1 MALNRFHI
9 VSPIALMAF
18 SACRGTFNP
27 TSNVGGAV
35 INGPLSSAL
44 VFLDYDFDGI
54 LDANEPS
61 ARTNQFGEY
70 ELTSTRANFDL
81 VAIADDQTVDT
92 SSGATFAG
100 ITLKAPSGA
109 GVISPTSTLMKE
121 GDLTAS
127 EVAAV
132 LGLPD
137 GVDPL
142 SFNPFNV
149 DESDA
154 VAVAKALEVAKISKQ
169 ITTAISSFASATEG
183 AGADAVDAFNAALN
197 SVVDVVKTKAAKA
210 KDANASAADKKLDF
224 TAANDLDLIKTQV
237 TTKATNLKG
246 LDKATLT
253 SLASDTT
260 AAVKNVNAQ
269 IKAVTNLKADAT
281 KDLFST
287 SQVLRDQIKDVAMAR
302 KEGKAGEITFKD
314 PNAVKTAMNNKAP
327 EGITLSGDRL
337 MSPDKGSL
345 MVGKLATIDS
355 DQGSGVA
362 FTYTLAG
369 KDADL
374 FSFNVSTGELSLKA
388 KPDYSKKPFYEV
400 TVITKDDGGKKYAET
415 FKIDVVPEFKGLVA
429 PTSKAAADFEQI
441 IKENPLFKDMVNHVV
456 LKQTADGQLVL
467 EEKGQGLSANA
478 PKPIMAV
485 VKVTDRGYE
494 LRNPAND
501 EYMSGFFKYE
511 TGGLTYTGYE
521 VFIPNRNMLGENQ
534 KDLFKYFSANNE
546 YSSKKLPFSERD
558 VDFISIAGAKVT
570 DKDGKVV
577 SDMYGFSHYDKT
589 MKVLGST
596 GIDIAKADNLLYIEV
611 EGEFVPGETSNITT
625 KALTKA
631 NADLMKAVIEKAG
644 GTVLYGEKETTFGKT
659 SSEAGGGI
667 SESSGSGLK
676 SGEVF
681 ENSSAPFDPSFLIVD
696 GATSGK
702 FDVIPV
708 KIKNGDSGYEF
719 DASRK
724 FETAFTVAADEL
736 WLSIGRDPTKKA
748 DPSNSD
754 VSTAVTAAKTALK
767 PSVTIT
773 AFNNASSTR
782 SEYAVA
788 DGATSNDGKLYL
800 KFTLS
805 APSADFTVGDITVK
819 GGTLSNFTGAR
830 NEYTAEFTPSGSSK
844 VDTTVNIA
852 KDKFT
857 NGYKFS
863 NTAANEFNWTYD
875 PIDSKGPVFTD
886 FAVKTAK
893 ASVGEKIEI
902 EFQATDDTHVG
913 YFNASFSSIDD
924 PSKKINIKAQNK
936 TNTDSLSD
944 HFDFSLN
951 SNNFYEVS
959 VPLIIDG
966 ELKGGKYKL
975 DSFSASDAKTSK
987 NPIMNNK
994 SEYGPS
1000 VSNIDNSKFF
1010 NDLTNI
1016 DLSVTIPVL
1025 ESNPGLPVITEQES
1039 NATLQLANA
1048 IQPNKVIKGTVFP
1061 NGEDWFKFNLTT
1073 EGTITAQLDMGNR
1086 LADLKLYGPNK
1097 SEIVGKEILK
1107 SGMIHHTTSIL
1118 GEYYILVTDGNINNS
1133 PYELIVDIV

>member
-1 MALNRFHI
+1 
-9 VSPIALMAF
+9 MAF

-35 INGPLSSAL
+35 VNGPLNSAL

-81 VAIADDQTVDT
+81 IAIADDQTVDT

-109 GVISPTSTLMKE
+109 SVISPTSTLMKE
-121 GDLTAS
+121 GDLTAT
-127 EVAAV
+127 EVAEV

-142 SFNPFNV
+142 SFNPFNI

-154 VAVAKALEVAKISKQ
+154 AALAKALEVAKISKQ
-169 ITTAISSFASATEG
+169 ITTAISSFASVTEG
-183 AGADAVDAFNAALN
+183 AGADAADAFNTALN

-210 KDANASAADKKLDF
+210 NDANASAADKKLDF
-224 TAANDLDLIKTQV
+224 SAATDLDLIKTQV

-246 LDKATLT
+246 VDTATLN
-253 SLASDTT
+253 SLAADTT

-287 SQVLRDQIKDVAMAR
+287 TQVLRDQIKDVAMAR

-345 MVGKLATIDS
+345 VVGKLVTIDS
-355 DQGSGVA
+355 DQESGIA

-369 KDADL
+369 KDADM

-388 KPDYSKKPFYEV
+388 KPDYAKKPFYDV
-400 TVITKDDGGKKYAET
+400 TVITKDAGGKKYAEN

-429 PTSKAAADFEQI
+429 PDSKTAGDFAQI

-456 LKQTADGQLVL
+456 LKQTPDGQLVL

-494 LRNPAND
+494 LRNPANE

-511 TGGLTYTGYE
+511 TGGLNYTGYE

-596 GIDIAKADNLLYIEV
+596 GIDIADAGNLKYIEIA
-611 EGEFVPGETSNITT
+611 GEFVPGVTSNITT
-625 KALTKA
+625 TALTKA
-631 NADLMKAVIEKAG
+631 NADAMKAVIEKTSGA
-644 GTVLYGEKETTFGKT
+644 VLYGEKETTFAKEHSNIESGSVSENMKHNEAEGE
-659 SSEAGGGI
+659 SQEAGKPDAEGPIISQLSVKNTTISLGG
-667 SESSGSGLK
+667 
-676 SGEVF
+676 
-681 ENSSAPFDPSFLIVD
+681 
-696 GATSGK
+696 
-702 FDVIPV
+702 
-708 KIKNGDSGYEF
+708 KIQ
-719 DASRK
+719 
-724 FETAFTVAADEL
+724 
-736 WLSIGRDPTKKA
+736 
-748 DPSNSD
+748 
-754 VSTAVTAAKTALK
+754 
-767 PSVTIT
+767 
-773 AFNNASSTR
+773 
-782 SEYAVA
+782 
-788 DGATSNDGKLYL
+788 
-800 KFTLS
+800 
-805 APSADFTVGDITVK
+805 
-819 GGTLSNFTGAR
+819 
-830 NEYTAEFTPSGSSK
+830 
-844 VDTTVNIA
+844 
-852 KDKFT
+852 
-857 NGYKFS
+857 
-863 NTAANEFNWTYD
+863 
-875 PIDSKGPVFTD
+875 
-886 FAVKTAK
+886 
-893 ASVGEKIEI
+893 I
-902 EFQATDDTHVG
+902 EFKATDDTHVG
-913 YFNASFSSIDD
+913 YFNASFSSVND
-924 PSKKINIKAQNK
+924 PNKKINIKAQNK
-936 TNTDSLSD
+936 QNTDSLPD
-944 HFDFSLN
+944 HFEFSLN
-951 SNNFYEVS
+951 SNNNFELS

-966 ELKGGKYKL
+966 ELKGGIYKL
-975 DSFSASDAKTSK
+975 ESFSASDAKTSK
-987 NPIMNNK
+987 NPTINNK

-1000 VSNIDNSKFF
+1000 VSNTDNSKFF
-1010 NDLTNI
+1010 NDLTNTE
-1016 DLSVTIPVL
+1016 LSVTIPVL
-1025 ESNPGLPVITEQES
+1025 ESNPGLPVINEQES

-1048 IQPNKVIKGTVFP
+1048 IKPNNVIKGTVFP
-1061 NGEDWFKFNLTT
+1061 NGEDWFKFDLTA

-1086 LADLKLYGPNK
+1086 SADLKLYGPNK
-1097 SEIVGKEILK
+1097 SEIVAKEILK
-1107 SGMIHHTTSIL
+1107 SGMIHHTTSDL

-1133 PYELIVDIV
+1133 PYELIVAIV